1 MQYAAY
7 NDLLCR
13 VLISIR
19 YLRTKNLGLEIFG
32 MDSNGLTGPYF
43 VQKHDYEYRPFQSKL
58 EFYCS
63 RVQNLYLIDLNRS
76 QTFQIVEKSDSNKSD
91 KIIIINYPM
100 ITSGLYMEKG

>member
-7 NDLLCR
+7 NDLICR
-13 VLISIR
+13 VLIPTR

-32 MDSNGLTGPYF
+32 MDSNGLTGPHF
-43 VQKHDYEYRPFQSKL
+43 VQKHDYNHRPFQSKL

-63 RVQNLYLIDLNRS
+63 RVENLYLIDLNRS

-91 KIIIINYPM
+91 KIIIIN
-100 ITSGLYMEKG
+100 